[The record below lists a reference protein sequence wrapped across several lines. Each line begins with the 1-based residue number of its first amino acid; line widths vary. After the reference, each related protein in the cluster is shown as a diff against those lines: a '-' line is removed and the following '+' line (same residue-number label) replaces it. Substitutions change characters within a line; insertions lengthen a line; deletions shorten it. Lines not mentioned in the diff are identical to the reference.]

1 MLTILCSGQ
10 GQQHR
15 AMFDLVRDDP
25 EAAELFDTAAKLLSR
40 DPRDLV
46 RSAATEELEI
56 NRTAQILC
64 VLQGLTLW
72 RALRKS
78 VPSRWMVAGY
88 SVGEVAA
95 WSVGGLCAPVDTLH
109 LVAARAEA
117 MDASRRGAQGLL
129 FVRGLT
135 REVVDSICQKA
146 RAHVAIVNPGNAFV
160 IGGRVDALSAVAKA
174 ASVRHASRVT
184 PIGVHVAAHTPCL
197 AAAVEPFREK
207 LLAATIGDRP
217 MSATRLYSG
226 IDGSPVLDVPKG
238 LDKLARQVAVT
249 VQWADCLQAC
259 TEAGSEWFLELGP
272 GRALVDMAAS
282 TYPAVRVRSADD
294 FRTLGGLRAW
304 LQESGE

>member
-25 EAAELFDTAAKLLSR
+25 EAADLFDTAAKLLSR

-46 RSAATEELEI
+46 RDATTEDLEI

-64 VLQGLTLW
+64 VLQALALW
-72 RALRKS
+72 RALGTS
-78 VPSRWMVAGY
+78 LPSRWLVAGY

-95 WSVGGLCAPVDTLH
+95 WGISGLFDLVDTLH

-117 MDASRRGAQGLL
+117 MDASRRGPQGML

-135 REVVDSICQKA
+135 REIVDSICQEA
-146 RAHVAIVNPGNAFV
+146 RAHVAIVNPSNAFV
-160 IGGRVDALSAVAKA
+160 IGGASDALSAVAKA
-174 ASVRHASRVT
+174 AGARHASRVK

-197 AAAVEPFREK
+197 ADAVEPFREK
-207 LLAATIGDRP
+207 LLAARIGDRP
-217 MSATRLYSG
+217 NSAIRLYSG
-226 IDGSPVLDVPKG
+226 IDGSPVLDVAKG

-249 VQWADCLQAC
+249 VEWADCLQAC

-272 GRALVDMAAS
+272 GHALVDMAAS
-282 TYPAVRVRSADD
+282 TYPAARVRSADE
-294 FRTLGGLRAW
+294 FRTMGGLRAW